1 MELQIDVRQVV
12 AVIGKYQQVFK
23 ICGFR
28 LGVLEVM
35 VLVHVHVTDVNT
47 SWLLRVVTIIVK

>member
-12 AVIGKYQQVFK
+12 AVIGQFQQVFK

-28 LGVLEVM
+28 LGVLEET
-35 VLVHVHVTDVNT
+35 VLVRVLATDAKT
-47 SWLLRVVTIIVK
+47 LTLLRVDTTTVK